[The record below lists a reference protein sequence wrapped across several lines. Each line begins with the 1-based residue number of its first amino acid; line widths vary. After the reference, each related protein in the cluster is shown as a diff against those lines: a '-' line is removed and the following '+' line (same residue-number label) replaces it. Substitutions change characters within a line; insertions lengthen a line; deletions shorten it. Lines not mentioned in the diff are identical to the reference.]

1 MVNALVFDSL
11 LNLGNPKTAILR
23 RIFLHSLIKVN
34 HVQLTGET
42 LSELVLDI
50 RGLHVS
56 VDGNEIIKGID
67 LEIKSGEIHAIMG
80 RNGAGKSTLAHVLM
94 GHPAYEIT
102 SGEIYY
108 LGKSLD
114 EYDVFE
120 RARAGMFLSF
130 QYPPSIPG
138 VQVGNFLKKSVNN
151 VREENVKAREF
162 RKELN
167 SAMEKLEMDRSF
179 LSRYVNDGFSGGEKK
194 RLEMLQ
200 MMLLKPSLALLDE
213 TDSGLDIDAL
223 RLVAKGINETAE
235 NTGVLVITHYQRLLD
250 LVKPDYVHAMI
261 DGKFVKSGGPELA
274 LELEDKGYDWLE
286 A

>member
-1 MVNALVFDSL
+1 M
-11 LNLGNPKTAILR
+11 
-23 RIFLHSLIKVN
+23 
-34 HVQLTGET
+34 TGAT
-42 LSELVLDI
+42 MSELVLDI
-50 RGLHVS
+50 RDLHVS
-56 VDGNEIIKGID
+56 VEGKEIIKGLD
-67 LEIKSGEIHAIMG
+67 LEIRSGEIHAIMG

-94 GHPAYEIT
+94 GHPAFEIT
-102 SGEIYY
+102 SGKVLF
-108 LGKSLD
+108 LGKPIED
-114 EYDVFE
+114 YDVFE
-120 RARAGMFLSF
+120 RARSGMFLSF

-151 VREENVKAREF
+151 VRDENVKAREF

-200 MMLLKPSLALLDE
+200 MMLLQPTLALLDE

-223 RLVAKGINETAE
+223 RLVAKGINQTAE

-250 LVKPDYVHAMI
+250 LVKPDFVHAMI

-274 LELEDKGYDWLE
+274 LKLEAQGYDWLE

>member
-1 MVNALVFDSL
+1 MV
-11 LNLGNPKTAILR
+11 R
-23 RIFLHSLIKVN
+23 
-34 HVQLTGET
+34 TGARMSQT
-42 LSELVLDI
+42 VLDI
-50 RGLHVS
+50 KNLHVA
-56 VDGNEIIKGID
+56 VEGKEIIKGLD
-67 LEIKSGEIHAIMG
+67 LVIKTGEIHAIMG

-94 GHPAYEIT
+94 GHPSFEIT
-102 SGEIYY
+102 SGEVLF
-108 LGKSLD
+108 LGKPID
-114 EYDVFE
+114 DYDVFE

-151 VREENVKAREF
+151 VRDENIKAREF
-162 RKELN
+162 RKQLN
-167 SAMEKLEMDRSF
+167 YAMEKLEMDRSF

-200 MMLLKPSLALLDE
+200 MMLLQPRLALLDE

-250 LVKPDYVHAMI
+250 LVEPTFVHAMI

-274 LELEDKGYDWLE
+274 LKLEAQGYDWLE

>member
-1 MVNALVFDSL
+1 MV
-11 LNLGNPKTAILR
+11 T
-23 RIFLHSLIKVN
+23 
-34 HVQLTGET
+34 TGAT
-42 LSELVLDI
+42 MSELVLDI
-50 RGLHVS
+50 RNLHVS
-56 VDGNEIIKGID
+56 VEGKEIIKGLD

-94 GHPAYEIT
+94 GHPAFEIT
-102 SGEIYY
+102 SGKVLF
-108 LGKSLD
+108 LGKPIED
-114 EYDVFE
+114 YDVFE
-120 RARAGMFLSF
+120 RARSGMFLSF

-151 VREENVKAREF
+151 VRDENVKAREF

-200 MMLLKPSLALLDE
+200 MMLLQPRLALLDE

-250 LVKPDYVHAMI
+250 LVKPTFVHAMI

-274 LELEDKGYDWLE
+274 LKLEAQGYDWLE

>member
-1 MVNALVFDSL
+1 MANV
-11 LNLGNPKTAILR
+11 I
-23 RIFLHSLIKVN
+23 
-34 HVQLTGET
+34 
-42 LSELVLDI
+42 LDI
-50 RGLHVS
+50 RDLHVS
-56 VDGNEIIKGID
+56 VDGKEIIKGID
-67 LEIKSGEIHAIMG
+67 LVIKSGEIHAIMG

-94 GHPAYEIT
+94 GHPAFEIT
-102 SGEIYY
+102 KGDVHY
-108 LGKSLD
+108 LGKSID

-167 SAMEKLEMDRSF
+167 TAMEKLEMDKSF

-223 RLVAKGINETAE
+223 RLVARGINETAE
-235 NTGVLVITHYQRLLD
+235 GTGVLVITHYQRLLD
-250 LVKPDYVHAMI
+250 LVKPDFVHAMI

-274 LELEDKGYDWLE
+274 LKLEDKGYDWLE

>member
-1 MVNALVFDSL
+1 MV
-11 LNLGNPKTAILR
+11 R
-23 RIFLHSLIKVN
+23 
-34 HVQLTGET
+34 TGARMAQT
-42 LSELVLDI
+42 VLDI
-50 RGLHVS
+50 KNLHVA
-56 VDGNEIIKGID
+56 VEGKEIIKGLD
-67 LEIKSGEIHAIMG
+67 LVIKTGEIHAIMG

-94 GHPAYEIT
+94 GHPSFEIT
-102 SGEIYY
+102 SGEVLF
-108 LGKSLD
+108 LGKPID
-114 EYDVFE
+114 DYDVFE

-151 VREENVKAREF
+151 VRDENIKAREF
-162 RKELN
+162 RKQLN
-167 SAMEKLEMDRSF
+167 YAMEKLEMDRSF

-200 MMLLKPSLALLDE
+200 MMLLQPRLALLDE

-250 LVKPDYVHAMI
+250 LVKPTFVHAMI

-274 LELEDKGYDWLE
+274 LKLEAQGYDWLE